1 MSEPTRMP
9 MRIPAPAAAQRS
21 YVVTS
26 AGHRPAASAV
36 PVAAVVRPELLA
48 LSVAFTGVEA

>member
-1 MSEPTRMP
+1 MNEPTRMP
-9 MRIPAPAAAQRS
+9 MRIPAAAQRS

-36 PVAAVVRPELLA
+36 PVAAAVRPELLA
-48 LSVAFTGVEA
+48 LSAAFTGVEA